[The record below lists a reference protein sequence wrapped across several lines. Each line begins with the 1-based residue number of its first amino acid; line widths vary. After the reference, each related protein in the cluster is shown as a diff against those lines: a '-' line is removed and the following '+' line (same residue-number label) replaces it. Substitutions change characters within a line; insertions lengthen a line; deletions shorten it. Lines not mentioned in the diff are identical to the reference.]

1 MNEQEVQTS
10 VENRETLREKS
21 QVLLLLGTVLLNCG
35 AGAYRVKSAMA
46 RAAKALGLTKH
57 ESHVSLYA
65 ITTMSWQDKE
75 SCAGF
80 AEQHFIGVNS
90 AKLDRLSS
98 LVSNLEENITVST
111 LKERLQLIQSQDKHY
126 TLWQTVIASAIAC
139 AGFCFLNNGRIIECS
154 LVFIAAGIGQMVR
167 KLLLQRHSAHFLIWV
182 VCGVVSTVLYV
193 AGLALIVH
201 AGLGEYGMHEHGIIS
216 SVLYLIPGFP
226 LTTAMLDFVRGD
238 FQSAINRFAYC
249 FMVLGSAGLSIWF
262 VAHIF
267 TWNVNA
273 ISSDPLSTPV
283 LYALRIVTSFVAA
296 YGFAVLFNATWK
308 VCLAAAIVGAG
319 TNTGRLFLQEFVNVP
334 WQVAVGLAAFTVGVI
349 ATVLAW
355 RTAHSRVSL
364 SVPAV
369 VIMIP
374 GVPFYRG
381 LVAMNEG
388 AINFALQNILE
399 VIFVVLAIG
408 MGLAFSRVL
417 LDEGWRKDIDTSKL
431 PQEMVWSRS
440 EKV

>member
-1 MNEQEVQTS
+1 MNEKEVETIA
-10 VENRETLREKS
+10 ENRETLREKS
-21 QVLLLLGTVLLNCG
+21 QVLLLLGTMLLNCG

-65 ITTMSWQDKE
+65 ITTMSWQNKE

-90 AKLDRLSS
+90 EKLDR
-98 LVSNLEENITVST
+98 VANLVST
-111 LKERLQLIQSQDKHY
+111 LGEKVTASDLRSRLQNISKHDWHY
-126 TLWQTVIASAIAC
+126 GLWKTVFASAIAC
-139 AGFCFLNNGRIIECS
+139 AGFCFLNNGRIIECA
-154 LVFIAAGIGQMVR
+154 LVFLAAGFGQLVR
-167 KLLLQRHSAHFLIWV
+167 KLLLQRHAAHFLIWV
-182 VCGVVSTVLYV
+182 ICGVVSTILYV
-193 AGLALIVH
+193 AGLAIIVH
-201 AGLGEYGMHEHGIIS
+201 TGLGEAGMHEYGIIS

-249 FMVLGSAGLSIWF
+249 FMVLGSAGLAIWF

-267 TWNVNA
+267 AWNVNEIA
-273 ISSDPLSTPV
+273 SDPLSTPV
-283 LYALRIVTSFVAA
+283 LYGLRILTSFVAA

-308 VCLAAAIVGAG
+308 VCLAAATVGAFA
-319 TNTGRLFLQEFVNVP
+319 NTGRLFLQEFANVP
-334 WQVAVGLAAFTVGVI
+334 WQIAVGIAAFVIGVI
-349 ATVLAW
+349 ATTIAW

-388 AINFALQNILE
+388 AINFALQNISE

-417 LDEGWRKDIDTSKL
+417 LDDGWRKDMDTSKL
-431 PQEMVWSRS
+431 PEKLEITRS
-440 EKV
+440 DNV